1 MDELEKRDKA
11 ISELIKRNKEL
22 KASGVVTSTG
32 GEGGSEMGTKGRRED
47 KRGVRERMR
56 GE

>member
-22 KASGVVTSTG
+22 KASG
-32 GEGGSEMGTKGRRED
+32 
-47 KRGVRERMR
+47 RERER
-56 GE
+56 ERESERERERDNQKHTYV